1 MHTPERAGRPSLM
14 NAPEPSSSDS
24 FGYFVAAVLGVAV
37 LLGICFVQYN
47 AKVDQQRQ
55 AAVERWLLC
64 SQMERV
70 ASVASV
76 RGVRLSANCRTLSE
90 QDHN

>member
-1 MHTPERAGRPSLM
+1 MRTPERAGRPSLLT
-14 NAPEPSSSDS
+14 APQPSSSDS
-24 FGYFVAAVLGVAV
+24 FGYFAAAVLGVAV
-37 LLGICFVQYN
+37 LLGVCFVQYN
-47 AKVDQQRQ
+47 AKVDRQRQ

-76 RGVRLSANCRTLSE
+76 RGVRLSTNCRTLSE
-90 QDHN
+90 QGHR

>member
-1 MHTPERAGRPSLM
+1 M
-14 NAPEPSSSDS
+14 NAPQSSSSDS
-24 FGYFVAAVLGVAV
+24 FGYFAAAVLGVAV
-37 LLGICFVQYN
+37 LLGVCFVYYN
-47 AKVDQQRQ
+47 AEVDQQRQ

-76 RGVRLSANCRTLSE
+76 RGVRLSTNCRTLSE
-90 QDHN
+90 QGHR